1 MIHGAKSGLII
12 VDSGTTAYFQTLG
25 FAQRLRDRKIVFAD
39 APVTGMEARA
49 QAGNLT
55 IMFGGDKKIF
65 DLLRPAFGAIGE
77 EVVHM
82 GQVGAGQLGKLVNN
96 LLFNV
101 NIAALA
107 EILPMAAKLGLPPEK
122 VSQVITT
129 GTGRSFAAEFFIPL
143 ILENRFDQGYS
154 LQNAYKDMTCAAE
167 LSAYHNIPLPLTHSA
182 ATTYQMALAEGY
194 GNENKGAMV
203 KVFERLMS
211 VEFRRSGENG

>member
-1 MIHGAKSGLII
+1 
-12 VDSGTTAYFQTLG
+12 
-25 FAQRLRDRKIVFAD
+25 
-39 APVTGMEARA
+39 
-49 QAGNLT
+49 
-55 IMFGGDKKIF
+55 
-65 DLLRPAFGAIGE
+65 
-77 EVVHM
+77 
-82 GQVGAGQLGKLVNN
+82 
-96 LLFNV
+96 
-101 NIAALA
+101 
-107 EILPMAAKLGLPPEK
+107 MAAKLGLAPEK

-154 LQNAYKDMTCAAE
+154 LKNAYKDMTCAAE